1 MVKGRKKRFF
11 YLITLLVPFFFL
23 GLFELSLRFFQV
35 GENAPPLFITNP
47 MNRSQFIMNPAVAE
61 RYFPNKDFVTV
72 GAYDPFKKIK
82 TEKTIR
88 IFVQGASSSAG
99 FPFRAAS
106 FPRLLEQKLQY
117 YYPNYSI
124 EVVNTSLVA
133 TNSYTIRDM
142 VPEILE
148 QQPDMVIIYSG
159 HNEYYGA
166 LGVGSSQSLGRYPMV
181 TNFYLRLKNLR
192 IVQLLKKVITRSYGV
207 STNRNGET
215 LMSQMV
221 QEEQIPHGSKIAML
235 GVEQY
240 QANLKKTLS
249 DYQTKGVPVLISTL
263 VSNVKDFS
271 PFASSDNAYSAM
283 HAFNEGKKLLLA
295 KDTLLAKQ
303 SFEKARDYD
312 LIKFRATSQIEATIP
327 KLAEAYQAHLLDMK
341 GAFESRN
348 SIVGNEL
355 LLEHVHANLEGQK
368 LWAETAFE
376 KVSWLLLKE
385 RNIVQQDV
393 EAPFSFAIAE
403 TDSTYAYQLVE
414 EMMQKWP
421 FVPVGQEVQM
431 QPNPILKQII
441 SGQISF
447 DQLLLNS
454 YYTQMSQKSS
464 EAWKT
469 AHVLWQEYE
478 NPDYL
483 LLEIDALLMLENY
496 ERAAFMLNRFPENK
510 QDYRYLEAKLK
521 LALAKKEYQK
531 ALGFANQFLS
541 EKYDFDVQKVF
552 ESLEYILT
560 HPALSVQAKSEEIK
574 QAPKEYIALLE
585 AYIFLKEQDL
595 VNQIKPK
602 VLKYLSNHPALIRLK
617 KQGLL

>member
-271 PFASSDNAYSAM
+271 PFASSDNAYSAT

-295 KDTLLAKQ
+295 KDTVLAKQ

-431 QPNPILKQII
+431 QPNPILKQIV

-560 HPALSVQAKSEEIK
+560 HPALSVQDKSEEIK
-574 QAPKEYIALLE
+574 QAPNEYIALLE